1 MACRR
6 LTDDGDNHASLTWI
20 NVATGVGRDKA
31 RSVYAMR
38 QDPDQFDVIVLG
50 AGAGGMTAAA
60 VAAAE
65 HLRVLLLEKASVV
78 GGTTAISG
86 GMVWIPNNPKM
97 AAIGRADSRADAETY
112 LAATIPGT
120 ADDTLRTAFLDHA
133 NQAIAYLEAN
143 TSVRL
148 RPVQT
153 YPDYHPD
160 LPGATLGGRVLEP
173 VPFDGRALGA
183 QFRLLRKP
191 LPEFMLFSGMMIE
204 RPDVAHFRRVFRSP
218 RSALRV
224 ARLLL
229 RYAKERCFL
238 DRGATL
244 CLGNALVAR
253 LLHSLRQLQVEL
265 RCGSGAAGLVVEDGT
280 AVGVT
285 VAGRTLRAR
294 RGIVLATGGFSHDRA
309 LRARLLPAKAGM
321 TSAASPD
328 NTGDGIRIG
337 LAAGGQLGEGEAG
350 NAFWTPVSCF
360 RRPDGS
366 DGVFPHILTDRA
378 KPGMIAVNQ
387 AGRRFTNEAVSY
399 HAFVQA
405 MFRADNVSPSVPAY
419 LVCDRKALWAYGLGA
434 VKPFTLSLRR
444 PIESGYLV
452 QANTIATLGD
462 QLGIDS
468 GALVRT
474 VASYNKDAMQG
485 QDRAFG
491 RGGDAYQRHVGD
503 SDHAPNPCVAPI
515 ETPPFYAVTL
525 RPGDLGTST
534 GLVTDASAR
543 VLGADG
549 APIRHLY
556 ACGND
561 MNSLMRGA
569 YPGPGIT
576 LGPALTFGYLAAR
589 DIAAGA

>member
-1 MACRR
+1 MQ
-6 LTDDGDNHASLTWI
+6 
-20 NVATGVGRDKA
+20 
-31 RSVYAMR
+31 
-38 QDPDQFDVIVLG
+38 QDPDAFDVIVLG

-65 HLRVLLLEKASVV
+65 HLRVLLLEKAPVV

-97 AAIGRADSRADAETY
+97 AAVGRVDSRAEAEAY
-112 LAATIPGT
+112 LASTIPGT
-120 ADDTLRTAFLDHA
+120 TDDKLRSAFLDHA
-133 NQAIAYLEAN
+133 NEAIAFLEAN
-143 TSVRL
+143 TAVQL
-148 RPVQT
+148 RPVAT
-153 YPDYHPD
+153 YPDYYPD

-183 QFRLLRKP
+183 QFSLLRKP
-191 LPEFMLFSGMMIE
+191 LPEFMLFGGMMIE
-204 RPDVAHFRRVFRSP
+204 RPDVPHFRRAARSP

-229 RYAKERCFL
+229 RYAKERCSL

-253 LLHSLRQLQVEL
+253 LLLSLRQLHVEL
-265 RCGSGAAGLVVEDGT
+265 RLGAGASGLVIEDGT

-285 VAGRTLRAR
+285 VAGRTLRAG
-294 RGIVLATGGFSHDRA
+294 RGIVLATGGFSHDPA
-309 LRARLLPAKAGM
+309 LRARLLPPKAGM
-321 TSAASPD
+321 VSAASPD
-328 NTGDGIRIG
+328 NTGDGIRFG
-337 LAAGGQLGEGEAG
+337 LAAGGELGEGEAG

-366 DGVFPHILTDRA
+366 DAVFPHILTDRA

-387 AGRRFTNEAVSY
+387 AGMRFTNEAISY

-405 MFRADNVSPSVPAY
+405 MFRADNASPSIPAY
-419 LVCDRKALWAYGLGA
+419 LICDRKALWAYGLGT
-434 VKPFTLSLRR
+434 VKPFALSLRR

-452 QANTIATLGD
+452 QADSLAALAAR
-462 QLGIDS
+462 LGIDPPK
-468 GALVRT
+468 LTRT
-474 VASYNKDAMQG
+474 VADYNEDAAQG

-491 RGGDAYQRHVGD
+491 RGGDAYQRHLGD
-503 SDHAPNPCVAPI
+503 ADHAPNPCVAPLV
-515 ETPPFYAVTL
+515 TPPFYAVTL
-525 RPGDLGTST
+525 RPGDLGTSA
-534 GLVTDASAR
+534 GLVTDAAAR

-589 DIAAGA
+589 AIAADAS

>member
-1 MACRR
+1 MQQ
-6 LTDDGDNHASLTWI
+6 N
-20 NVATGVGRDKA
+20 
-31 RSVYAMR
+31 
-38 QDPDQFDVIVLG
+38 QDQFDVIVLG

-65 HLRVLLLEKASVV
+65 HLRVLLLEKSPLV

-86 GMVWIPNNPKM
+86 GMVWMPDNPKM
-97 AAIGRADSRADAETY
+97 AAVGRADSRADAEAY
-112 LAATIPGT
+112 LAATIPGP
-120 ADDTLRTAFLDHA
+120 ADDRLRTAFLDHA
-133 NQAIAYLEAN
+133 SEAIAYLEAN
-143 TSVRL
+143 TAVRL
-148 RPVQT
+148 RPVVT
-153 YPDYHPD
+153 YPDYYPD

-173 VPFDGRALGA
+173 VPFDARALGPS
-183 QFRLLRKP
+183 FKLLRKP
-191 LPEFMLFSGMMIE
+191 LPEFMLFGGMMIE
-204 RPDVAHFRRVFRSP
+204 RPDVPHFRRAFRSP

-229 RYAKERCFL
+229 RYARERCTL

-253 LLHSLRQLQVEL
+253 LLLSLQQLHVEL
-265 RCGSGAAGLVVEDGT
+265 RLGAGAAGLVIEDGT

-285 VAGRTLRAR
+285 VAGRTLRAA
-294 RGIVLATGGFSHDRA
+294 RGIVLATGGFSHDPA

-321 TSAASPD
+321 TSATSPD
-328 NTGDGIRIG
+328 NTGDGIRFG
-337 LAAGGQLGEGEAG
+337 LDAGAALGEGAAG

-360 RRPDGS
+360 RRADGS
-366 DGVFPHILTDRA
+366 AGVFPHIITDRA

-387 AGRRFTNEAVSY
+387 AGLRFTNEAISY

-405 MFRADNVSPSVPAY
+405 MFRADNVSPSIPAY
-419 LVCDRKALWAYGLGA
+419 LICDRGALWAYGLGA
-434 VKPFTLSLRR
+434 VKPFALSLRR
-444 PIESGYLV
+444 PIDSGYLV
-452 QANTIATLGD
+452 RAETIPALAAR
-462 QLGIDS
+462 LGIDPA
-468 GALVRT
+468 ALART
-474 VASYNKDAMQG
+474 VADYNLHAVRGEDA
-485 QDRAFG
+485 AFG
-491 RGGDAYQRHVGD
+491 RGTNAYQRHLGD
-503 SDHAPNPCVAPI
+503 ADHAPNPCVAPI
-515 ETPPFYAVTL
+515 VASPFYAVTL
-525 RPGDLGTST
+525 RPGDLGTSA
-534 GLVTDASAR
+534 GLVTDAASR

-589 DIAAGA
+589 AIAADAG

>member
-1 MACRR
+1 MSEKS
-6 LTDDGDNHASLTWI
+6 DD
-20 NVATGVGRDKA
+20 
-31 RSVYAMR
+31 
-38 QDPDQFDVIVLG
+38 FDVIVLG

-65 HLRVLLLEKASVV
+65 GLRVLLLEKAPVV
-78 GGTTAISG
+78 GGTTALSG
-86 GMVWIPNNPKM
+86 GMVWIPNNSKM
-97 AAIGRADSRADAETY
+97 AAIGRPDSRAGAETY
-112 LAATIPGT
+112 LAATVPGP
-120 ADDTLRTAFLDHA
+120 ADDPLRTAFLDHA
-133 NQAIAYLEAN
+133 DAAIAYLEAN
-143 TSVRL
+143 TAVRL
-148 RPVQT
+148 RPVAT
-153 YPDYHPD
+153 YPDYYPD

-173 VPFDGRALGA
+173 EPFDGRALGA
-183 QFRLLRKP
+183 DFALLREP
-191 LPEFMLFSGMMIE
+191 LAEFMLFGGMMLE
-204 RPDVAHFRRVFRSP
+204 RADVPHFRRAFRSP

-253 LLHSLRQLQVEL
+253 LLHSLRQRDVEIRL
-265 RCGSGAAGLVVEDGT
+265 GAGASGLVVEDGT
-280 AVGVT
+280 AVGVI
-285 VAGRTLRAR
+285 VAGNTLPAR
-294 RGIVLATGGFSHDRA
+294 RGIVLATGGFSHDPA

-321 TSAASPD
+321 VSAAAPD

-337 LAAGGQLGEGEAG
+337 LAAGAVLGEGTAG

-366 DGVFPHILTDRA
+366 DAVFPHILTDRG

-387 AGRRFTNEAVSY
+387 AGERFTNEAVSY

-405 MFRADNVSPSVPAY
+405 MFRADNASPSIPAW
-419 LVCDRKALWAYGLGA
+419 LICDRKALWTYGLGS
-434 VKPFTLSLRR
+434 VKPFTLSLRQ
-444 PIESGYLV
+444 PIESGYL
-452 QANTIATLGD
+452 ARAGSIPGLAARI
-462 QLGIDS
+462 GID
-468 GALVRT
+468 GEQLVRT
-474 VASYNKDAMQG
+474 VACFNEGAAVG
-485 QDRAFG
+485 LDRAFG
-491 RGGDAYQRHVGD
+491 RGSDAYQRHVGD
-503 SDHAPNPCVAPI
+503 GDHKPNPCVAPI
-515 ETPPFYAVTL
+515 VAPPFYAVTL
-525 RPGDLGTST
+525 RPGDLGTSA
-534 GLVTDASAR
+534 GLVTDAAAR
-543 VLGADG
+543 VFGDDG

-589 DIAAGA
+589 AIAADG

>member
-1 MACRR
+1 
-6 LTDDGDNHASLTWI
+6 
-20 NVATGVGRDKA
+20 
-31 RSVYAMR
+31 MR
-38 QDPDQFDVIVLG
+38 QDQDQFDVIVVG
-50 AGAGGMTAAA
+50 AGAGGMTAAV

-65 HLRVLLLEKASVV
+65 RLRVVVLEKAPVV

-86 GMVWIPNNPKM
+86 GMVWVPNNPKM
-97 AAIGRADSRADAETY
+97 AAVGRSDSRAEAETY
-112 LAATIPGT
+112 LANTLPGD
-120 ADDTLRTAFLDHA
+120 ADDPLRTAFLDHA
-133 NQAIAYLEAN
+133 NEAVAWLEAN

-148 RPVQT
+148 RPVAT
-153 YPDYHPD
+153 YPDYYPD

-173 VPFDGRALGA
+173 VPFDARILGA
-183 QFRLLRKP
+183 EFRRLRKP
-191 LPEFMLFSGMMIE
+191 LPEFMLFGGMMVE
-204 RPDVAHFRRVFRSP
+204 RPDVPHFRRAFRSP

-229 RYAKERCFL
+229 RYGWERCFL

-253 LLHSLRQLQVEL
+253 LLHSLRQLGVEL
-265 RCGSGAAGLVVEDGT
+265 RLGAGADGLVIEDGT

-285 VAGRTLRAR
+285 LGGRTLRAR
-294 RGIVLATGGFSHDRA
+294 RGIVLATGGFSHDPA

-321 TSAASPD
+321 VSAASPD
-328 NTGDGIRIG
+328 NTGDGIRFG
-337 LAAGGQLGEGEAG
+337 LGAGGALGEGAAG

-366 DGVFPHILTDRA
+366 EGVFPHILTDRG

-387 AGRRFTNEAVSY
+387 GGRRFTNEAVSY

-405 MFRADNVSPSVPAY
+405 MFRADNASPSIPAY
-419 LVCDRKALWAYGLGA
+419 LICDRKALWTYGLGA
-434 VKPFTLSLRR
+434 VKPFALSLRW
-444 PIESGYLV
+444 PLASGYLV
-452 QANTIATLGD
+452 QADSIAALAVW
-462 QLGIDS
+462 LGIDAE
-468 GALVRT
+468 ALGRT
-474 VASYNKDAMQG
+474 VAEYNQDAVEG
-485 QDRAFG
+485 RDRAFG

-503 SDHAPNPCVAPI
+503 GDHAPNPCVAPI
-515 ETPPFYAVTL
+515 VTPPFYAVTL
-525 RPGDLGTST
+525 RPGDLGTAA
-534 GLVTDASAR
+534 GLVTDAAAR

-576 LGPALTFGYLAAR
+576 LGPALTFGYLAGR
-589 DIAAGA
+589 DIAGSAA

>member
-1 MACRR
+1 MQ
-6 LTDDGDNHASLTWI
+6 
-20 NVATGVGRDKA
+20 
-31 RSVYAMR
+31 

-65 HLRVLLLEKASVV
+65 HLRVLLLEKAPLV

-97 AAIGRADSRADAETY
+97 AAVGRADSRADAEAY
-112 LAATIPGT
+112 LAATIPGPP
-120 ADDTLRTAFLDHA
+120 DDSLRTAFLDHA
-133 NQAIAYLEAN
+133 NEAIAYLEAH

-148 RPVQT
+148 RPVVT
-153 YPDYHPD
+153 YPDYYPD

-173 VPFDGRALGA
+173 VPFDGRTLGA
-183 QFRLLRKP
+183 AFTLLRKP
-191 LPEFMLFSGMMIE
+191 LPEFMLFGGMMIE
-204 RPDVAHFRRVFRSP
+204 RPDVPHFRRAFRSP

-229 RYAKERCFL
+229 RYARERCTL

-253 LLHSLRQLQVEL
+253 LLHSLQQLHVEL
-265 RCGSGAAGLVVEDGT
+265 RLGAGAAGLVIEDGT

-285 VAGRTLRAR
+285 VAGRTLRATS
-294 RGIVLATGGFSHDRA
+294 GIVLATGGFSHDPA
-309 LRARLLPAKAGM
+309 LRARLLPPKAGM
-321 TSAASPD
+321 TSATSPD
-328 NTGDGIRIG
+328 NTGDGIRFG
-337 LAAGGQLGEGEAG
+337 LDAGAALGEGEAG

-360 RRPDGS
+360 RRADGS
-366 DGVFPHILTDRA
+366 DGVFPHIITDRA

-387 AGRRFTNEAVSY
+387 AGMRFTNEAISY
-399 HAFVQA
+399 HAFVLA
-405 MFRADNVSPSVPAY
+405 MFRADNVSPSIPAY
-419 LVCDRKALWAYGLGA
+419 LICDRKALWAYGLGA
-434 VKPFTLSLRR
+434 VQPFALSLRH
-444 PIESGYLV
+444 PIESGYL
-452 QANTIATLGD
+452 ARADTIPALAAR
-462 QLGIDS
+462 LGIDPA
-468 GALVRT
+468 ALTRT
-474 VASYNKDAMQG
+474 VTDYNRDAAQG
-485 QDRAFG
+485 QDPAFG
-491 RGGDAYQRHVGD
+491 RGGNAYQRHLGD
-503 SDHAPNPCVAPI
+503 PDHAPNPCVAPI
-515 ETPPFYAVTL
+515 VAPPFYAVTL
-525 RPGDLGTST
+525 RPGDLGTSA
-534 GLVTDASAR
+534 GLVTDAAAR

-589 DIAAGA
+589 AIAAYAE

>member
-1 MACRR
+1 MGEDA
-6 LTDDGDNHASLTWI
+6 GD
-20 NVATGVGRDKA
+20 
-31 RSVYAMR
+31 
-38 QDPDQFDVIVLG
+38 FDVIVLG

-60 VAAAE
+60 VAAS
-65 HLRVLLLEKASVV
+65 HGMRVLLLEKAPVV

-86 GMVWIPNNPKM
+86 GMVWVPNNSKM

-112 LAATIPGT
+112 LAATIPGP
-120 ADDTLRTAFLDHA
+120 ADDPPRTAFLDHA
-133 NQAIAYLEAN
+133 NEAIAYLEAN
-143 TSVRL
+143 TAVRL
-148 RPVQT
+148 RPVAT
-153 YPDYHPD
+153 YPDYYPN

-173 VPFDGRALGA
+173 EPFDARVLGA
-183 QFRLLRKP
+183 DFALLRRP
-191 LPEFMLFSGMMIE
+191 LPEFMLFGGMMIE
-204 RPDVAHFRRVFRSP
+204 RPDVPHFRRAFRSP

-253 LLHSLRQLQVEL
+253 LLLSLRQRDVEL
-265 RCGSGAAGLVVEDGT
+265 RLDAGASGLVVEDGA
-280 AVGVT
+280 AVGV
-285 VAGRTLRAR
+285 VAEGRTLRAR
-294 RGIVLATGGFSHDRA
+294 RGTVIATGGFSHDAA

-321 TSAASPD
+321 TSAASSG

-337 LAAGGQLGEGEAG
+337 LDAGGAIGEGAAG
-350 NAFWTPVSCF
+350 NAFWTPVSRY
-360 RRPDGS
+360 RRRDGT
-366 DGVFPHILTDRA
+366 DAVFPHILTDRA

-387 AGRRFTNEAVSY
+387 AGARFANEAVSY

-405 MFRADNVSPSVPAY
+405 MFRADNQSPSVPCF
-419 LVCDRKALWAYGLGA
+419 LICDRNALWRYGLGA
-434 VKPFTLSLRR
+434 VKPFALSLRQ
-444 PIESGYLV
+444 PIEDGWLARADS
-452 QANTIATLGD
+452 IAALAGR
-462 QLGIDS
+462 LGID
-468 GALVRT
+468 GEMLVRT
-474 VASYNKDAMQG
+474 VARFNEDARDG
-485 QDRAFG
+485 RDSAFG

-503 SDHAPNPCVAPI
+503 ADHRPNPCVAPI

-525 RPGDLGTST
+525 YPGDLGTAA
-534 GLVTDASAR
+534 GLVTDAAAR
-543 VLGADG
+543 VLGGDG
-549 APIRHLY
+549 TPIRNLF

-589 DIAAGA
+589 AIAAGG